1 MRTNMRQNK
10 TNIMCSRTL
19 VQSHALL
26 WCCSSV
32 QCFFFCLQLLSEWE
46 VLGLLG
52 ELWSSILSGCLM
64 EQAASVDNVKGCVG
78 GRWWF
83 LCQNGGTGMKLRD
96 YSSDI
101 SQRRQIEKGGKNPG
115 KQFMFVTWFSL
126 AGAAFPYQQLA
137 VFPQFLPLFFTSA
150 LKPATAAL
158 SPFS

>member
-1 MRTNMRQNK
+1 MLQDFSVVT
-10 TNIMCSRTL
+10 CSAVVL
-19 VQSHALL
+19 FL
-26 WCCSSV
+26 SV
-32 QCFFFCLQLLSEWE
+32 VFFFCLQLLSEWE

-101 SQRRQIEKGGKNPG
+101 S
-115 KQFMFVTWFSL
+115 
-126 AGAAFPYQQLA
+126 
-137 VFPQFLPLFFTSA
+137 
-150 LKPATAAL
+150 
-158 SPFS
+158 